1 MIRFWIYFEGRAN
14 RISRWIRCGFWKE
27 ERSQGQLKSFWLKQ
41 VEERSCQHSKS
52 EGLIIHTSI
61 FSQNTRRCGQWSICA
76 FHKTKISWS
85 WEAAGPWRG
94 ATGPLVHI
102 GLTPCCLQPGLLYEQ
117 LFGPAWLLQTA
128 WVWDPCPKFSHNS
141 TVTKILHKLA
151 HNSDWRKWSFEKV
164 FI

>member
-1 MIRFWIYFEGRAN
+1 MWVLKGREE
-14 RISRWIRCGFWKE
+14 SRTTKN
-27 ERSQGQLKSFWLKQ
+27 FWLNQ

-102 GLTPCCLQPGLLYEQ
+102 GLNPCCLQPGLLYEQ

-141 TVTKILHKLA
+141 TVTKIHHKLA